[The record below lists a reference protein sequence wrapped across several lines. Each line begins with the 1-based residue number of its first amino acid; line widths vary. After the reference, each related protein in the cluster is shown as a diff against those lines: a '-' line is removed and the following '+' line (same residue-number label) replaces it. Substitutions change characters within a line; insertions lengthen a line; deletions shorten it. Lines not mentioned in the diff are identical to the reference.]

1 MKQTF
6 ENFSFY
12 YKGKQKKFKGFV
24 QKSKII
30 FLCFVLFNPVYY
42 GWGQKGP
49 HYQFFP
55 YNFLKCRS

>member
-42 GWGQKGP
+42 GEGAKRP
-49 HYQFFP
+49 PLPVFP
-55 YNFLKCRS
+55 L